1 MQMYKTVIV
10 LATIFAVYSILKL
23 FGVFEITQTAMKANT
38 AIETARKDN
47 KSRRREQQKLKMFST
62 ITDMFRGLLMNDLTY
77 ENHKYYIDRL
87 DIRSEVLGRLYTPEE
102 LRGKHAMPFVFSLIT
117 IPLCIFIPWVL
128 LIPVVCFLY
137 LISYQTKYKLL
148 IQDEDEIIDN
158 YFIDLYLLLYSKLKQ
173 GSRARLQGT
182 VENYIDTLES
192 QASTEVR
199 DTMLKLSRYMLN
211 LLALYEDHVAI
222 PKLRDAYHSATIIN
236 FCNVATQSLNGIEN
250 ADNLLSFKM
259 QLVDRKTEL
268 MRKRQQKILQAGERS
283 IYAIWII
290 LIIFVVVG
298 WVSKLPTGMF

>member
-1 MQMYKTVIV
+1 MYKTVIV

-23 FGVFEITQTAMKANT
+23 FGVFDITQTAMKANT
-38 AIETARKDN
+38 AVETARKDN
-47 KSRRREQQKLKMFST
+47 KSRKREQQKLKMFST
-62 ITDMFRGLLMNDLTY
+62 ITEMFRGLLMNDLTY

-87 DIRSEVLGRLYTPEE
+87 DIRSETLGRLYTPEE
-102 LRGKHAMPFVFSLIT
+102 LRGKHAMPFVFSLVT

-128 LIPVVCFLY
+128 LIPVACFLY

-182 VENYIDTLES
+182 VENYIDTLEG

-250 ADNLLSFKM
+250 SDNLLSFKM
-259 QLVDRKTEL
+259 QLVERKTEL
-268 MRKRQQKILQAGERS
+268 MRKRQQKILRSGERS
-283 IYAIWII
+283 IYAIWVI